1 MCVYG
6 CCVESVSAKVCLKKI
21 KHSAFLFVDL
31 LECFGWR
38 CALSENVR
46 SERLAGAKGGAGACH
61 LCESGRERWV
71 GRAERAL
78 VGVRERWHGQAR
90 AGTQIYLR
98 GGLAVAVF
106 PHPYM
111 VAVAL
116 LLGKG
121 LALLLQAKLLWGN
134 FKGFSYSFLA

>member
-1 MCVYG
+1 MCGEV
-6 CCVESVSAKVCLKKI
+6 
-21 KHSAFLFVDL
+21 
-31 LECFGWR
+31 
-38 CALSENVR
+38 
-46 SERLAGAKGGAGACH
+46 KGGVWWLVRLYPH
-61 LCESGRERWV
+61 LG
-71 GRAERAL
+71 RAL
-78 VGVRERWHGQAR
+78 VGVWKRWHGQAMGGH
-90 AGTQIYLR
+90 ASLFAW